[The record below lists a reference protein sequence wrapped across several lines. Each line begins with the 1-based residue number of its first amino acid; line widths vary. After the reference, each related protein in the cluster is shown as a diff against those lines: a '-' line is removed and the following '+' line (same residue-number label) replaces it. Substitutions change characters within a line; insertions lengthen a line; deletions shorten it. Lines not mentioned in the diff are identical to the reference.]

1 MKDSIKKRGQKY
13 LRGITRATSRV
24 EQESREHI
32 KENLISRLSRIA
44 NIRLL
49 VLEWGLLIIA
59 LILLSIMQSFW
70 FENSYTDDVFSFG
83 GTYTEATYGEVNS
96 LNPLLAKTDSEKT
109 LSRLMFAT
117 VATID
122 YSGHTNIGLAKSIH
136 ADEDGKVWR
145 VRLRDDLK
153 WSDGEPITSQD
164 LIFTANL
171 IKNPRVNSIYSTNLT
186 NVTVEAGEDGEVI
199 FTLPVAFA
207 DFMSALDFP
216 VVPEHIL
223 SDVDPQVLAEH
234 QFSSTPTTSG
244 AFTFNA
250 MQLTAKLGEKVF
262 YLSANPEY
270 YRGQTLLSSY
280 VIHTY
285 KDKAEIIEALNSGVV
300 TATAELSETDQEKI
314 TAPQIQMKN
323 SSLNSGA
330 FIFFNTTS
338 SIMKDQ
344 SLRAAIRSGLNLE
357 KIRSLAPETLSLD
370 YPLLESQIKLD
381 RYPTLPS
388 FDFDGAKAKINE
400 LGIKDDSVITLATID
415 SGYLPSV
422 TNEIAESLKE
432 LGFNVNISTY
442 EENQEFFQNVL
453 SILNND
459 ILVYEVELGAE
470 PDLLPYYHSSQ
481 ATGTGLN
488 LSSYR
493 NLLVDDLLLSAR
505 GTLDGEQRV
514 KKYESFLDYW
524 VAGVPAIGLYR
535 PNMTYYYNQNTR
547 PFNNDVKLVTAL
559 DRFSDITSWAVNK
572 TTKNKTP

>member
-70 FENSYTDDVFSFG
+70 FENSYTDDVFSSG

-117 VATID
+117 VTTID

-153 WSDGEPITSQD
+153 WSDGEPITGQD

-250 MQLTAKLGEKVF
+250 MQSTAKLGEKVF
-262 YLSANPEY
+262 YLSANHEY
-270 YRGQTLLSSY
+270 YRGQTLLNSF

-285 KDKAEIIEALNSGVV
+285 GDKAEIIEALNSGVV
-300 TATAELSETDQEKI
+300 TATAELSETDQDKI
-314 TAPQIQMKN
+314 TAPQIQMRN

-330 FIFFNTTS
+330 FIFFNTAS

-388 FDFDGAKAKINE
+388 FDFEAAKAKIDE
-400 LGIKDDSVITLATID
+400 LGIKDDSVITLATVD

-422 TNEIAESLKE
+422 TNEIAENLKG
-432 LGFNVNISTY
+432 LGFNVDISTY
-442 EENQEFFQNVL
+442 EENQEFFQNVI
-453 SILNND
+453 SRRNYD

-505 GTLDGEQRV
+505 GTLDEEQRV

-524 VAGVPAIGLYR
+524 AAGVPAIGLYR